1 MELSEEANKEEQ
13 NLAIEKDKIKGPF
26 GFLKRLYN
34 WVLSWAESKWAVPA
48 LFVLAFME
56 SSFFPIPPDVLMIA
70 MALSKSEKSLWY
82 ATVCTIGSVLGALFG
97 YVIGYWFWYAVGDYF
112 FTYIPGFTHELFD
125 KVTQMYQKNSS
136 FIVFTSAFTPIPYK
150 IFTITAGVSHVT
162 LMPFIIASIL
172 GRGGRFYL
180 VGLLFKFFGPK
191 VKVFIDKY
199 LNILTILLVVIYV
212 LAFYLIPKLVGA
224 K

>member
-1 MELSEEANKEEQ
+1 MKL
-13 NLAIEKDKIKGPF
+13 
-26 GFLKRLYN
+26 LKKLYN
-34 WVLSWAESKWAVPA
+34 WVLSWAETKWAVPA
-48 LFVLAFME
+48 LFILAFME

-70 MALSKSEKSLWY
+70 MALSKSEKALWY
-82 ATVCTIGSVLGALFG
+82 ANVCTVGSVLGALFG
-97 YVIGYWFWYAVGDYF
+97 YVIGFWFWEAVGEYF
-112 FTYIPGFTHELFD
+112 FLYIPGFTRELFAQ
-125 KVTQMYQKNSS
+125 VTELYQKNSS

-150 IFTITAGVSHVT
+150 VFTITAGVSKVA
-162 LMPFIIASIL
+162 LMPFVVASIL

-191 VKVFIDKY
+191 VKEFIDKY

-212 LAFYLIPKLVGA
+212 LAFYLIPKLLGT